1 MLLMKRSKLVLLS
14 FILFFS
20 LPFAN
25 VYAKINV
32 GTVVFDPPY
41 VDFTNQGFEIDLI
54 KLLCKR
60 INQQCNIIT
69 MKYDELFS
77 SLNDEKIDVAIDGID
92 FYVTPNPL
100 NGSYIYSYPYLLSEG
115 QFISTKDEGIKSIDE
130 LSKDSYVGL
139 VRERT
144 DISAGIYSSF
154 LSKKYDGKFKIVFYD
169 NLQKLIDALDNED
182 IDAAFMDS
190 NEADYWILNSQN
202 KFVKVG
208 KEMKV
213 ADGIGIMALP
223 QNAPLLEQFNKQLQD
238 LQNDKTYTD
247 LYDTYFGM

>member
-1 MLLMKRSKLVLLS
+1 MKRSKLVLLS
-14 FILFFS
+14 FILLFS

-25 VYAKINV
+25 SYAKIKV

-41 VDFTNQGFEIDLI
+41 VDFSNQGFEIDLI

-60 INQQCNIIT
+60 INQQCDLIT
-69 MKYDELFS
+69 MDYNALFPA
-77 SLNDEKIDVAIDGID
+77 LNDEIIDVAIDGID

-100 NGSYIYSYPYLLSEG
+100 NGGYIYSYPYLLSKG
-115 QFISTKDEGIKSIDE
+115 QFIAEKDEGIKSIDQ
-130 LSKDSYVGL
+130 LPKNTHIGL

-144 DISAGIYSSF
+144 DTGSGIYSSF
-154 LSKKYDGKFKIVFYD
+154 LNKNYDGKFKIIFYD
-169 NLQKLIDALDNED
+169 SVQSLIDALNNGD
-182 IDAAFMDS
+182 ITAAFMDS

-208 KEMKV
+208 KEMKI

-223 QNAPLLEQFNKQLQD
+223 KNAPLLEQFNKQLQEM
-238 LQNDKTYTD
+238 QNDKTYTD